1 MATQYAYKANL
12 VSLGIT
18 PAQAARF
25 GDDAINAQLQAASGV
40 ADGYLPSQFTL
51 PLVTWDM
58 SLTLAVC
65 QIAAYQ
71 LFCQFGFNPESPAD
85 QLITLQYK
93 NGMKFL
99 MDIRDKNVFPPYTDS
114 SGAAESPD
122 EAGVYVDSE
131 IPVGFTGRGAFRR
144 RGLVGD
150 GGGGFF

>member
-12 VSLGIT
+12 VTLGVT

-51 PLVTWDM
+51 PLLTWDF

-65 QIAAYQ
+65 QLATYQ
-71 LFCQFGFNPESPAD
+71 LYCQFGFNPDSPAD
-85 QLITLQYK
+85 QLIQLQYN
-93 NGMKFL
+93 NGLKFL

-114 SGAAESPD
+114 SGAVDSPE
-122 EAGVYVDSE
+122 EAGPYVDSE
-131 IPVGFTGRGAFRR
+131 IPVGFTHRGASRR
-144 RGLVGD
+144 RGVFGS
-150 GGGGFF
+150 GGGC